1 MAVSSPVVSGMAR
14 AGSAFLAF
22 LVRRT
27 VVSLVSLALFVT
39 GVFFLVDLLIP
50 YENPAIDP
58 EISGGRRYLDYMGG
72 LVRLDLGL
80 SYGGASVAGLIAKA
94 LPTTLLIFATG
105 GILAYLLGSWLGR
118 VVEWRRGR
126 IEGGL
131 ATALGLIFYT
141 MFPPLLV
148 FLLVHFGRDPLL

>member
-1 MAVSSPVVSGMAR
+1 MAVSSPVTGEMAR

-22 LVRRT
+22 LLRRA
-27 VVSLVSLALFVT
+27 VVSLVSLVVFVT
-39 GVFFLVDLLIP
+39 SVFFLIDLLIP
-50 YENPAIDP
+50 YENPAVDP
-58 EISGGRRYLDYMGG
+58 ETSGGGRYLYYMAG
-72 LVRLDLGL
+72 LVRLDLGR
-80 SYGGASVAGLIAKA
+80 SYSGTSVAGLISEA

-131 ATALGLIFYT
+131 ATQWA
-141 MFPPLLV
+141 
-148 FLLVHFGRDPLL
+148 